1 MIPALLA
8 MESVEVHVLLVV
20 LELVLQLLVILVPN
34 ALLENILILQLVV
47 SVKIIII
54 FICLNLS

>member
-1 MIPALLA
+1 MALVLLA

-34 ALLENILILQLVV
+34 ALLENILILHLVV

>member
-1 MIPALLA
+1 VIPALLA

>member
-1 MIPALLA
+1 MALVLLA